1 MSTHGAHLCL
11 QRPLAS
17 VELMV
22 HLGRRY
28 TLKFL
33 GIHQY
38 DGNHGLPVAVVWVVH
53 SCMFPGCIC
62 CCYTQPFCACTMGR
76 CCVCIL
82 GRDVLAPWGGVR
94 APKTHRWCMH
104 QTSFSADHCFSAF
117 VIKPMS
123 FPPTGLHK
131 RGFGACTNRR
141 FSACTGVW
149 FSACWGGTLCK
160 AGSAPSA
167 QP

>member
-1 MSTHGAHLCL
+1 MSTHGAHWCL
-11 QRPLAS
+11 RRPLAS

-38 DGNHGLPVAVVWVVH
+38 DGIHGLPVAVVWVVH

-82 GRDVLAPWGGVR
+82 GRDVLAPWGGCARQKPTDGACTKPRLVQTTVFSFCY
-94 APKTHRWCMH
+94 KTHEFSTHRLAQEGVWCMH
-104 QTSFSADHCFSAF
+104 QPA
-117 VIKPMS
+117 V
-123 FPPTGLHK
+123 
-131 RGFGACTNRR
+131 
-141 FSACTGVW
+141 
-149 FSACWGGTLCK
+149 
-160 AGSAPSA
+160 
-167 QP
+167 